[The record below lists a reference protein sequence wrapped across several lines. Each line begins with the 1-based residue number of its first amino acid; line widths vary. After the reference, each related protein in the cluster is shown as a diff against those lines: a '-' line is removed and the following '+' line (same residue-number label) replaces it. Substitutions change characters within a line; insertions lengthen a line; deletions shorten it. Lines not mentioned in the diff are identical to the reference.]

1 MQLAWRT
8 GLVAADEKSNIDDPR
23 PEIDDDL
30 AIIAAAKS
38 DPRAFAPL
46 YQRYAPL
53 ILRYCQRQLGHPEL
67 ANDATAQT
75 FTKALAALDR
85 FNPKQV
91 RRGATFRSWLFA
103 IAHNVIVDMQR
114 RNRSHLSLDHEPTA
128 LWLNG
133 TAHLTDTGATPEE
146 HVVSH
151 DVARRVRSMLE
162 RLPYRQRQ
170 IVELRLA
177 GLSGLEI
184 ARAMEITLP
193 AVKSVQARAY
203 ATLRSLLHDEH
214 PNPGADNDSF

>member
-8 GLVAADEKSNIDDPR
+8 GVAAADEESNTDDPR
-23 PEIDDDL
+23 PAIDDDL
-30 AIIAAAKS
+30 AIVAVAKA

-67 ANDATAQT
+67 ASDATAQT
-75 FTKALAALDR
+75 FTRAIGALGT

-91 RRGATFRSWLFA
+91 RRGATFRGWLFT
-103 IAHNVIVDMQR
+103 IAHNVIVDMHR
-114 RNRSHLSLDHEPTA
+114 RHRTHLSLDHEATV
-128 LWLNG
+128 LWLNS
-133 TAHLTDTGATPEE
+133 TAHLTDPGAIPDELAIGA
-146 HVVSH
+146 

-177 GLSGLEI
+177 GLSGQEI
-184 ARAMEITLP
+184 AEAMEMTLP
-193 AVKSVQARAY
+193 AVKSAQARAY
-203 ATLRSLLHDEH
+203 ATLRDLLQDEH
-214 PNPGADNDSF
+214 PNPEIDNGSF